1 MFRILGSHTCRMAAV
16 AVLPLF
22 LAGFGPALAQTSWV
36 PTATQGV
43 GTMLVS
49 ATNQGP
55 LPSSTPLQISV
66 VLGIQN
72 KSALKQLVQNE
83 NTSSSSLYG
92 TTITPTQFLAT
103 YAPTS
108 AQVQA
113 VVRYLTSQGFT
124 NVQTEPNNL
133 FVTAGGTAAQASAA
147 FDTSINQFTQN
158 GLTVYANM
166 TTAQVPS
173 SLSGIALAVLG
184 LNNASRMQIV
194 PQSQICVAGAPCAGG
209 LPICAPGTLAGTP
222 CVGQFFTPQ
231 GFQQAYDVRN
241 TPTGSGTNIA
251 IIAEGNLSGVIT
263 DLRYAEAQNNLPQV
277 PVKIV
282 QVGLASP
289 DVSGVDEWDLDSQ
302 MSTGMAETVKT
313 LYFYD
318 TTSLTD
324 SDLALAFN
332 RFAAQDVAKAGSAS
346 LGECELFPYVDGSML
361 ADDEVFLEA
370 AAQGQTMFASSG
382 DTGASCAVAGTNG
395 VPDSGPPMVNYPA
408 SSPYVVAVGGTDL
421 FVNSDGS
428 YNRETAWEA
437 GGGGISQFEYSPY
450 WQAIAVPSNAA
461 GDKGIP
467 DIAMDAGLETGA
479 LVYVNKVENII
490 GGTSVS
496 SPLSLGVW
504 ARLESARNNK
514 LGFASP
520 NLYSLATGVLQA
532 VPGFHDITVG
542 CNGAYCATPGWDF
555 TTGLGTFD
563 VWDINQL
570 LLPTPNGGK

>member
-1 MFRILGSHTCRMAAV
+1 MYRIFGSRTCRMAALSI
-16 AVLPLF
+16 LPLF
-22 LAGFGPALAQTSWV
+22 LSHFAAIQAQTNWS

-43 GTMLVS
+43 GSMLVN
-49 ATNQGP
+49 ATNLGP
-55 LPSSTPLQISV
+55 LPSSTPLHISV
-66 VLGIQN
+66 ALGIQN
-72 KSALKQLVQNE
+72 KSALQQLVQNE
-83 NTSSSSLYG
+83 NTPSSPLYG
-92 TTITPTQFLAT
+92 TTITPTQFLST

-113 VVRYLTSQGFT
+113 VVSYLSSQGFT

-133 FVTAGGTAAQASAA
+133 FVTADGTAAQASAA
-147 FDTSINQFTQN
+147 FDTSINQFSQN

-166 TTAQVPS
+166 TTAQVPG

-194 PQSQICVAGAPCAGG
+194 PQSDICVAGQACAGG
-209 LPICAPGTLAGTP
+209 LPICAPGTVAGSP

-231 GFQQAYDVRN
+231 GFQQAYNVGS

-251 IIAEGNLSGVIT
+251 IIAEGDLTSVVT
-263 DLRYAEAQNNLPQV
+263 DLRYAETQNNLPQV

-289 DVSGVDEWDLDSQ
+289 DTSGVDEWDLDTQ

-313 LYFYD
+313 LYIYD

-346 LGECELFPYVDGSML
+346 LGECELFPYLDGSML
-361 ADDEVFLEA
+361 ADDQVFLEA

-382 DTGASCAVAGTNG
+382 DTGASCAVESTNG

-450 WQAIAVPSNAA
+450 WQAVAVPSNTA

-467 DIAMDAGLETGA
+467 DVAMDAGLETGA
-479 LVYVNKVENII
+479 LVYVNKVEEII

-514 LGFASP
+514 VGFAAP
-520 NLYSLATGVLQA
+520 NLYSLAPGVLEA
-532 VPGFHDITVG
+532 VPGFNDITVG

-555 TTGLGTFD
+555 TTGLGTFN

-570 LLPTPNGGK
+570 LLPTPK